1 MTLPPEALPL
11 AELQARFASA
21 LRAGFPRS
29 NEAASGFPSDAT
41 RPDESTTALAECI
54 LDDGLAPAARV
65 QVYRN
70 NVQAMFEGALA
81 RTYPVLRRRV
91 GEDYF
96 ARLAVEYRQDHP
108 SQSGDLHWVG
118 RRVPEWLGLR
128 TAGSDYAWLADLA
141 RLEWA
146 CEEALVSNSLPA
158 AATDSLARVPPEGL
172 VDALFSLQPGLRLVS
187 SAFPVWSVW
196 QANRPGSPGDAVDP
210 SLGPQHVVVVP
221 DADGL
226 ALLSLPA
233 DQFCFVEELAAGR
246 TLGRALDA
254 SGLPIERLAGTLAWL
269 FGAGLVTAVIPQGAS
284 ATREGETPAS

>member
-1 MTLPPEALPL
+1 VNSLPDALPL
-11 AELQARFASA
+11 AELQARFAAA
-21 LRAGFPRS
+21 LRAGAPRS
-29 NEAASGFPSDAT
+29 NEAAPGFPSDVAL
-41 RPDESTTALAECI
+41 PDEPAAALAECI
-54 LDDGLAPAARV
+54 VDDGLAPATRV

-70 NVQAMFEGALA
+70 NLQAMFEDALA

-91 GEDYF
+91 GDDYF

-118 RRVPEWLGLR
+118 RRFPEWLGLR

-158 AATDSLARVPPEGL
+158 AAADSLARVPPEGL
-172 VDALFSLQPGLRLVS
+172 AGLQFSLQPGLRLVS

-196 QANRPGSPGDAVDP
+196 QANQPASPGDAVDP
-210 SLGPQHVVVVP
+210 SLGPQQVVVAP

-226 ALLSLPA
+226 ALRSLPV
-233 DQFCFVEELAAGR
+233 DQFRFVEELAAGR
-246 TLGRALDA
+246 TLGSALDA
-254 SGLPIERLAGTLAWL
+254 SGLPVERLAATLAWL
-269 FGAGLVTAVIPQGAS
+269 FGAGLVTAVTPQGAS
-284 ATREGETPAS
+284 APGEGETSTS

>member
-1 MTLPPEALPL
+1 VTLPPEALPL
-11 AELQARFASA
+11 AELQARFGSA
-21 LRAGFPRS
+21 LRAGAPRS
-29 NEAASGFPSDAT
+29 NEAASEFPSDVAP
-41 RPDESTTALAECI
+41 PDESATALAECI
-54 LDDGLAPAARV
+54 VDDGLAPAARV

-91 GEDYF
+91 GEEYF
-96 ARLAVEYRQDHP
+96 ARLSVEYRQDHP

-118 RRVPEWLGLR
+118 RRFPEWLGLS

-146 CEEALVSNSLPA
+146 CEEALVSSSLPA
-158 AATDSLARVPPEGL
+158 AAADSLARVPPDGL
-172 VDALFSLQPGLRLVS
+172 ADTLFSLQPGLRLFS

-196 QANRPGSPGDAVDP
+196 QANQPGSPGDAVDP
-210 SLGPQHVVVVP
+210 SLGPQQVVVVP
-221 DADGL
+221 DEDGL
-226 ALLSLPA
+226 ELRSLPV

-254 SGLPIERLAGTLAWL
+254 SGLPVERLAGTLAWL
-269 FGAGLVTAVIPQGAS
+269 FGTRLVTAVIPQGAS
-284 ATREGETPAS
+284 APGEGETPTS